1 MNDME
6 KKLIKLWSEGLTGG
20 QISIVLGCTRN
31 AVMGRLK
38 RLRDAGYVDYKISQ
52 ARVAAVKKT
61 AFKRERKR
69 LSTLPNMT
77 EKKLNILAPMLRE
90 EELIVAEP
98 VKTDHVKLI
107 HLTSKSCRYIVS
119 GNTSKEFLFCN
130 VPKKDGSSYCPE
142 HHKLCYIPMSKPKYK
157 VKRNDATA

>member
-1 MNDME
+1 MNDTE

-38 RLRDAGYVDYKISQ
+38 RLRDAGHIDYKISQ
-52 ARVAAVKKT
+52 ARVVAVRKT
-61 AFKRERKR
+61 AVKRERKR
-69 LSTLPNMT
+69 LAKLPNMT

-98 VKTDHVKLI
+98 VKTDHVRLI
-107 HLTSKSCRYIVS
+107 HLTPRSCRYIVS
-119 GNTSKEFLFCN
+119 GNNAKEFLFCN
-130 VPKKDGSSYCPE
+130 APKRDGSSYCAD
-142 HHKLCYIPMSKPKYK
+142 HHKLCYVPMSAPKYK
-157 VKRNDATA
+157 VKRNDASA